1 MKISEKIKKL
11 SDEKGMSQADLVR
24 ATKSSSAQVAYI
36 FNGKTEL
43 PRIDTILE
51 LCDAFN
57 VTIEEF
63 LSDVEVGGKIR
74 YHSVKLDDE
83 DGTSKE

>member
-43 PRIDTILE
+43 PRIDTIL
-51 LCDAFN
+51 
-57 VTIEEF
+57 
-63 LSDVEVGGKIR
+63 
-74 YHSVKLDDE
+74 
-83 DGTSKE
+83 